1 MELMI
6 GGEIEDE
13 SPSTNA
19 HPRSAPRHAIP
30 HHSFELVCRPTEAC
44 STALLAGKYQAL
56 PGSDVTFTSTHL
68 TCGRACC
75 ASHACPIAESYR
87 TLSRV
92 FDSFPPRNIWGFLQS
107 IQPRPVTLQPDSG
120 QFLQLIVQHARFPVH
135 ALQQRHG
142 CQPLAI
148 YFARTPWFLRASVH
162 GPSLEEMESR
172 GSPGLVALWLS
183 CGRDCQPEPIETW

>member
-1 MELMI
+1 MI

-68 TCGRACC
+68 TCGRACY

-87 TLSRV
+87 TQAVSLILSH
-92 FDSFPPRNIWGFLQS
+92 PRNIWGFLQS
-107 IQPRPVTLQPDSG
+107 IQPRRVTPQPDSG
-120 QFLQLIVQHARFPVH
+120 QFLQLIVQHA
-135 ALQQRHG
+135 HG